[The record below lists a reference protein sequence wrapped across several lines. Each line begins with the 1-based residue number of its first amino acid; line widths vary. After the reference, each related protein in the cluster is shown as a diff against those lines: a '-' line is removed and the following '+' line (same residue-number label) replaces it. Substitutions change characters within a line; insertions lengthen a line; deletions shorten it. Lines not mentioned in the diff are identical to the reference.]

1 MKISVMGQGDTMG
14 HQRREL
20 LLPLCFA
27 WLAGAKKGKETMNP
41 MPEGAVCGKGGYLG
55 RGMEGKAI
63 PCVTAVRFRSA
74 SRGTRSSGSACLG
87 KPGTPGLS
95 SSGDEEQRLRV

>member
-1 MKISVMGQGDTMG
+1 MG

-41 MPEGAVCGKGGYLG
+41 MPEVAVCGKGGYLG
-55 RGMEGKAI
+55 RGMEG
-63 PCVTAVRFRSA
+63 
-74 SRGTRSSGSACLG
+74 
-87 KPGTPGLS
+87 
-95 SSGDEEQRLRV
+95 LREPSKW